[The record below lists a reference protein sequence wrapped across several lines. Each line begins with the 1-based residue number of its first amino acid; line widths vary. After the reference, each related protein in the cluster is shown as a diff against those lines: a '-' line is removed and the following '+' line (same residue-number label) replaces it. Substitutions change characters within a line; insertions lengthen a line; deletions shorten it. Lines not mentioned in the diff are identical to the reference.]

1 MPNPIF
7 PVLQPTTYAGQF
19 AGKYISAA
27 LLSAPTIENGGVT
40 VMPNIKFKSV
50 IQRLETANIL
60 KNASCDFDSLTSTVT
75 LTERIL
81 EVKDL
86 QVNVQL
92 CKSQF
97 HDTWQGI
104 EQGFSSFDVLPK
116 SFADYLIAHVASQ
129 VASSNEVSLW
139 QGSGAVSG
147 QFDGLFSTA
156 LVDPLLPPAQLIPT
170 AVITPAN
177 VIAQMQLVD
186 DAIPASL
193 YGKSDLK
200 IYVSQNV
207 AKAYV
212 AALGGFGAIGLGSQ
226 ANAGIGAQGTQWY
239 TNGALSFNGTPVFMA
254 NGLPDDSMLAT
265 TTSNLYFGCSLLSDT
280 QEVRVID
287 MSDIDGSQNVR
298 VIMRMAA
305 GATYGVIED
314 IVVYG

>member
-1 MPNPIF
+1 MPAQPIIS
-7 PVLQPTTYAGQF
+7 TSYTGQF

-50 IQRLETANIL
+50 IQRLETANVL
-60 KNASCDFDSLTSTVT
+60 ENASCDFQQFATVS
-75 LTERIL
+75 LTERVL

-86 QVNVQL
+86 QVNMQL
-92 CKSQF
+92 CKANF

-116 SFADYLIAHVASQ
+116 SFADYLIAHVAAQ
-129 VASSNEVSLW
+129 VASANEVSLW
-139 QGSGAVSG
+139 QGSSAVSG
-147 QFDGLFSTA
+147 EFDGLFTTA
-156 LVDPLLPPAQLIPT
+156 QADILLPPAQNIAGGAINPG
-170 AVITPAN
+170 N
-177 VIAQMQLVD
+177 VLAAMQQVD
-186 DAIPASL
+186 NVIPASL
-193 YGKSDLK
+193 YGKADLK

-212 AALGGFGAIGLGSQ
+212 AALGGFGAIGIGSQ

-239 TNGALSFNGTPVFMA
+239 TNGALSFNGIPVFMA
-254 NGLPDDSMLAT
+254 NGLPDNSMMAT

>member
-1 MPNPIF
+1 MPTTQ
-7 PVLQPTTYAGQF
+7 PVITTTYAGQF

-50 IQRLETANIL
+50 IQRLETASVL
-60 KNASCDFDSLTSTVT
+60 EDASCDFQTNSTVD

-86 QVNVQL
+86 QVNMQL

-97 HDTWQGI
+97 HNTWQGI

-116 SFADYLIAHVASQ
+116 SFADYLIAHVAAQ
-129 VASSNEVSLW
+129 VASANEVSLW
-139 QGSGAVSG
+139 NGSSANAGE
-147 QFDGLFSTA
+147 FDGLFSTA
-156 LVDPLLPPAQLIPT
+156 LVDVNLPPAQLINNV
-170 AVITPAN
+170 AITPAN

-193 YGKSDLK
+193 YGKADLK

-212 AALGGFGAIGLGSQ
+212 AALGGFGSLGANSQ

-239 TNGALSFNGTPVFMA
+239 TNGALSFNGTPIFMA
-254 NGLPDDSMLAT
+254 NGLPNDSMMAA

>member
-1 MPNPIF
+1 MP
-7 PVLQPTTYAGQF
+7 VQPSITTTYAGQF

-50 IQRLETANIL
+50 IQRLETASVL
-60 KNASCDFDSLTSTVT
+60 EDASCDFQTNSTVS

-86 QVNVQL
+86 QVNMQL

-97 HDTWQGI
+97 HNTWQGI

-129 VASSNEVSLW
+129 VASANEVSLW
-139 QGSGAVSG
+139 QGSSAVG
-147 QFDGLFSTA
+147 GEFDGLFSTA
-156 LVDPLLPPAQLIPT
+156 LVDPLLPPAQLINN

-186 DAIPASL
+186 DAIPATL

-212 AALGGFGAIGLGSQ
+212 AALGGFGAIGAGSL
-226 ANAGIGAQGTQWY
+226 ANSGTNAQGSQWY

-254 NGLPDDSMLAT
+254 NGLPNNSMLAT

>member
-1 MPNPIF
+1 MPTQ
-7 PVLQPTTYAGQF
+7 PVISTTYAGQF

-50 IQRLETANIL
+50 IQRLETAGVL
-60 KNASCDFDSLTSTVT
+60 EDASCDFQTNSTVD

-81 EVKDL
+81 EVKDM
-86 QVNVQL
+86 QVNMQL

-97 HDTWQGI
+97 HNTWQGI

-116 SFADYLIAHVASQ
+116 SFSDYLIAHVASQ
-129 VASSNEVSLW
+129 VASANEISLW
-139 QGSGAVSG
+139 QGSSAVSG
-147 QFDGLFSTA
+147 EFDGLFSTA
-156 LVDPLLPPAQLIPT
+156 LVDPLLPPAQLINN

-186 DAIPASL
+186 DAIPATL

-212 AALGGFGAIGLGSQ
+212 AALGGFGAIGAGSL
-226 ANAGIGAQGTQWY
+226 ANSGTNAQGSQWY
-239 TNGALSFNGTPVFMA
+239 TNGALSFNGTPIFMA
-254 NGLPDDSMLAT
+254 NGLPNNSMLAT
-265 TTSNLYFGCSLLSDT
+265 TTSNLYFGCSLLSD
-280 QEVRVID
+280 QSLVKVLD

>member
-1 MPNPIF
+1 MPTQ
-7 PVLQPTTYAGQF
+7 PVITTTYAGQF

-50 IQRLETANIL
+50 IQRVETANVL
-60 KNASCDFDSLTSTVT
+60 EDASCDFQTNSTVD

-86 QVNVQL
+86 QVNMQL

-97 HDTWQGI
+97 HNTWQGI

-129 VASSNEVSLW
+129 VASANEVSLW
-139 QGSGAVSG
+139 QGSSAVAG
-147 QFDGLFSTA
+147 EFDGLFSTA
-156 LVDPLLPPAQLIPT
+156 LVDVNLPPAQLINN

-212 AALGGFGAIGLGSQ
+212 SALGGFGALGANSQ
-226 ANAGIGAQGTQWY
+226 ANAGVGAMGTQWY
-239 TNGALSFNGTPVFMA
+239 TNGALSFNGTPIFMA
-254 NGLPDDSMLAT
+254 NGLPNNSMMAT
-265 TTSNLYFGCSLLSDT
+265 TTSNLFFGCSLLSD
-280 QEVRVID
+280 QSLVKVLD
-287 MSDIDGSQNVR
+287 MSDIDGSQNCR

>member
-1 MPNPIF
+1 MPTQ
-7 PVLQPTTYAGQF
+7 PVITTTYAGQF
-19 AGKYISAA
+19 VGKYISAA

-50 IQRLETANIL
+50 IQRLETAGVL
-60 KNASCDFDSLTSTVT
+60 EDASCDFQTNSTVD

-86 QVNVQL
+86 QVNMQL

-97 HDTWQGI
+97 HNTWQGI
-104 EQGFSSFDVLPK
+104 EQGFSSFDTLPK

-129 VASSNEVSLW
+129 VASANEVSLW
-139 QGSGAVSG
+139 QGSSAVG
-147 QFDGLFSTA
+147 GEFDGLFSTA
-156 LVDPLLPPAQLIPT
+156 LVDPLLPPAQLINN

-186 DAIPASL
+186 DAIPATL

-212 AALGGFGAIGLGSQ
+212 AALGGFGAIGAGSL
-226 ANAGIGAQGTQWY
+226 ANSGTNAQGSQWY

-254 NGLPDDSMLAT
+254 NGLPNNSMLAT

>member
-1 MPNPIF
+1 MPTQ
-7 PVLQPTTYAGQF
+7 PVITTTYAGQF

-50 IQRLETANIL
+50 IQRLETASVL
-60 KNASCDFDSLTSTVT
+60 EDASCDFQTNSTVD

-81 EVKDL
+81 EVKDM
-86 QVNVQL
+86 QVNMQL

-97 HDTWQGI
+97 HNTWQGI
-104 EQGFSSFDVLPK
+104 EQGFSSFDTLPK
-116 SFADYLIAHVASQ
+116 SFADYLIAHVAAQ
-129 VASSNEVSLW
+129 VASANEVSLW
-139 QGSGAVSG
+139 QGSSAVSG
-147 QFDGLFSTA
+147 EFDGLFSTA
-156 LVDPLLPPAQLIPT
+156 LVDPLLPPAQLINN

-193 YGKSDLK
+193 YGKADLK

-212 AALGGFGAIGLGSQ
+212 AALGGFGAIGAGSL
-226 ANAGIGAQGTQWY
+226 ANSGTNAQGSQWY
-239 TNGALSFNGTPVFMA
+239 TNGALSFNGTPIFMA
-254 NGLPDDSMLAT
+254 NGLPNNSMLAT

>member
-1 MPNPIF
+1 MPA
-7 PVLQPTTYAGQF
+7 QPSITTTYAGQF

-40 VMPNIKFKSV
+40 VMPNIKFKEV
-50 IQRLETANIL
+50 IQRLESANVL
-60 KNASCDFDSLTSTVT
+60 ADATCDFTTNSTVS
-75 LTERIL
+75 LTERVL

-86 QVNVQL
+86 QVNMEL
-92 CKSQF
+92 CKSNF
-97 HDTWQGI
+97 HSTWQGI
-104 EQGFSSFDVLPK
+104 EQGYSSFDTLPK
-116 SFADYLIAHVASQ
+116 SFADYLIAHVAAQ
-129 VASSNEVSLW
+129 VASANEVSLW
-139 QGSGAVSG
+139 NGSSANTGE
-147 QFDGLFSTA
+147 FNGLFSTA
-156 LVDPLLPPAQLIPT
+156 LVDPNLPALQLINN
-170 AVITPAN
+170 AAITPAN

-186 DAIPASL
+186 NAIPASL
-193 YGKSDLK
+193 YGKADLK

-212 AALGGFGAIGLGSQ
+212 AALGGFGSLGAGSQ

-239 TNGALSFNGTPVFMA
+239 TNGALSFNGTPIFMA
-254 NGLPDDSMLAT
+254 NGLPNDSMLAT

-287 MSDIDGSQNVR
+287 MADIDGSQNVR

>member
-1 MPNPIF
+1 MPAQPIIA
-7 PVLQPTTYAGQF
+7 TSYAGQF

-50 IQRLETANIL
+50 IQRLETANVL
-60 KNASCDFDSLTSTVT
+60 ENASCDFQSNATVD

-86 QVNVQL
+86 QVNMQL

-116 SFADYLIAHVASQ
+116 SFADYLIAHVAAQ
-129 VASSNEVSLW
+129 VASANEVSLW
-139 QGSGAVSG
+139 QGSSAVGG

-156 LVDPLLPPAQLIPT
+156 LVDPLLPPAQLINN

-212 AALGGFGAIGLGSQ
+212 AALGGFGAIGAGSL
-226 ANAGIGAQGTQWY
+226 ANSGTNAQGSQWY

-254 NGLPDDSMLAT
+254 NGLPADSMLAT

>member
-1 MPNPIF
+1 MPAQPIIT
-7 PVLQPTTYAGQF
+7 TTYAGQF

-50 IQRLETANIL
+50 IQRLETANVL
-60 KNASCDFDSLTSTVT
+60 EDASCDFQSNATVD

-81 EVKDL
+81 EVKDM
-86 QVNVQL
+86 QVNMQL

-97 HDTWQGI
+97 HNTWQGI

-129 VASSNEVSLW
+129 VASANEVSLW
-139 QGSGAVSG
+139 QGSSAVSG
-147 QFDGLFSTA
+147 EFDGLFSTA
-156 LVDPLLPPAQLIPT
+156 LVDPLLPPAQLINN

-193 YGKSDLK
+193 YGKADLK

-212 AALGGFGAIGLGSQ
+212 AALGGFGAIGAGSL
-226 ANAGIGAQGTQWY
+226 ANSGTNAQGSQWY

-254 NGLPDDSMLAT
+254 NGLPNNSMLAT

>member
-1 MPNPIF
+1 MPAQPIIS
-7 PVLQPTTYAGQF
+7 TTYAGQF

-50 IQRLETANIL
+50 IQRLETANVL
-60 KNASCDFDSLTSTVT
+60 ENASCDFQTNATVS

-86 QVNVQL
+86 QVNMQL

-116 SFADYLIAHVASQ
+116 SFADYLIAHVAAQ
-129 VASSNEVSLW
+129 VASANEVSLW
-139 QGSGAVSG
+139 QGSSAVSG
-147 QFDGLFSTA
+147 EFDGLFTTA
-156 LVDPLLPPAQLIPT
+156 QADPLLPPAQNI
-170 AVITPAN
+170 AGGVINAGN
-177 VIAQMQLVD
+177 VLAAMQSVD
-186 DAIPASL
+186 SAIPASL
-193 YGKSDLK
+193 YGKADLK

-212 AALGGFGAIGLGSQ
+212 AALGGFGAIGIGSQ

-239 TNGALSFNGTPVFMA
+239 TNGALSFNGIPVFMA
-254 NGLPDDSMLAT
+254 NGLPANSMMAT

-287 MSDIDGSQNVR
+287 MADIDGSQNVR